1 MDLTSSTSLSDRDV
15 SGAVVSAAK
24 SVYSLVLVLVLWEVV
39 AQLGLIHHYFL
50 PPLSE
55 VLGLFFELLVS
66 GDLLYHA
73 YLTLKRAMIGL
84 AIAIALGVPIGV
96 LCGRSRIVGWFFN
109 PIIAVGYPVPIIAL
123 IPVFILWF
131 GIGDVSKF
139 LLVALGTFWPIA
151 VNARNSTQNVDEN
164 LIWSARMMGTSDR
177 KLLWKVIVP
186 VSAPGILTGIQIA
199 LPISLIIT
207 FIFEMVAGGG
217 GLGYLEI
224 RGVREFSSPQVYAA
238 IFAIMIV
245 GLALDRLLRAV
256 RRRIL
261 SWT

>member
-1 MDLTSSTSLSDRDV
+1 MDVTPSILDGRTASGVATSAL
-15 SGAVVSAAK
+15 K
-24 SVYSLVLVLVLWEVV
+24 SVYSLVILLTLWEVV
-39 AQLGLIHHYFL
+39 GQLELIHYYFL
-50 PPLSE
+50 PPLSD
-55 VLGLFFELLVS
+55 VLGLFWELTVTGETL
-66 GDLLYHA
+66 HHT
-73 YLTLKRAMIGL
+73 YLTLKRAMSGL

-96 LCGRSRIVGWFFN
+96 LSARSRIVGWFFN

-131 GIGDVSKF
+131 GIGDVSKM
-139 LLVALGTFWPIA
+139 LLVALGTFWPVA
-151 VNARNSTQNVDEN
+151 VNARNSTQSVDEN
-164 LIWSARMMGTSDR
+164 LLWSARMMGTSDR

-224 RGVREFSSPQVYAA
+224 RGVRGFESPQVYAA
-238 IFAIMIV
+238 IFAIMLV
-245 GLALDRLLRAV
+245 GLTLDRLLRAI
-256 RRRIL
+256 RRRL
-261 SWT
+261 LAWT